1 MSAREKSD
9 LPEVAEKRANKAASA
24 AAELVER
31 RGGAKENA
39 ELQSTVRTQS
49 REAVSQA
56 QARIR
61 EAVNRNRQ
69 DKLTAL
75 LHHLTIDVLRA
86 SFFGLKKSAAPG
98 VDEMTWTEYAE
109 GLEENLSD
117 LHSRVQTGAYR
128 ALPSRRTY
136 IPKADGRQRPLGIA
150 ALEDK
155 IVQAAVVAILTPIY
169 EAEFLG
175 FSYGFR
181 PKRSQHQALDALAF
195 GIGRRRINWVL
206 DCDVQSFFDK
216 VSQSWLIR
224 FIEHRIGDRRIIR
237 LIAKW
242 LTAGVLEGGHLMVT
256 EEGTPQ
262 GAVISPLLANIYLHY
277 VYDLW
282 AHQWRQRCATGD
294 VIVVRYAD
302 DMFSSRPRSTSNGR
316 NLVDRAKPFDI
327 PKREVWE
334 AYKRVRAN
342 HGTAGVDGES
352 IADFEADLSNNLY
365 KLWNRLSSGSYHPPP
380 VRRVDIPKGDGR
392 GGTRPLGI
400 PTVADRIAQTVV
412 KRQLEPLVEPCF
424 HQDSYGYR
432 PGKSALDAVGVARQ
446 RCWRHAWVLD
456 LDIQSFLIEIDSNL
470 LMRAVRKHTD
480 CPWVLLYIE
489 RWLKAPYRWRM
500 GASSRGER
508 NATGGVISRS
518 CRISFCI
525 TRSTSG
531 CCGTIRP
538 SRSSVMPTM

>member
-1 MSAREKSD
+1 MSAKEESD
-9 LPEVAEKRANKAASA
+9 LPEVAEKRANKAALA

-109 GLEENLSD
+109 GLEENLAE

-136 IPKADGRQRPLGIA
+136 IPKPDGRQRPLGIA

-181 PKRSQHQALDALAF
+181 PKRSQQQALDALAY
-195 GIGRRRINWVL
+195 GIGKKRINWVL

-216 VSQSWLIR
+216 VSREWLIR
-224 FIEHRIGDRRIIR
+224 FVEHRIGDRRIVR
-237 LIAKW
+237 LISKW
-242 LTAGVLEGGHLMVT
+242 LTAGMLEDGRLIETG
-256 EEGTPQ
+256 EGTPQ
-262 GAVISPLLANIYLHY
+262 GAVASPLLANIYLHH
-277 VYDLW
+277 VYDQW

-294 VIVVRYAD
+294 VIIVRYAD
-302 DMFSSRPRSTSNGR
+302 DSIVGFEHRHEAEQFLADLKARLACFALNLHPDKTRLIEFGRSAIANRPPR
-316 NLVDRAKPFDI
+316 
-327 PKREVWE
+327 
-334 AYKRVRAN
+334 RVRKA
-342 HGTAGVDGES
+342 GGREGSRLATA
-352 IADFEADLSNNLY
+352 
-365 KLWNRLSSGSYHPPP
+365 
-380 VRRVDIPKGDGR
+380 
-392 GGTRPLGI
+392 
-400 PTVADRIAQTVV
+400 
-412 KRQLEPLVEPCF
+412 
-424 HQDSYGYR
+424 
-432 PGKSALDAVGVARQ
+432 
-446 RCWRHAWVLD
+446 
-456 LDIQSFLIEIDSNL
+456 
-470 LMRAVRKHTD
+470 
-480 CPWVLLYIE
+480 
-489 RWLKAPYRWRM
+489 
-500 GASSRGER
+500 
-508 NATGGVISRS
+508 
-518 CRISFCI
+518 
-525 TRSTSG
+525 
-531 CCGTIRP
+531 
-538 SRSSVMPTM
+538 

>member
-1 MSAREKSD
+1 MSAKEKSD
-9 LPEVAEKRANKAASA
+9 LPEVAKKRANKAVSA

-56 QARIR
+56 QNRIR
-61 EAVNRNRQ
+61 EAVIRNRQ

-75 LHHLTIDVLRA
+75 LHHLTVDVLRA
-86 SFFGLKKSAAPG
+86 SFFGLKKFAAPG

-109 GLEENLSD
+109 GLEENLSN

-155 IVQAAVVAILTPIY
+155 IVQAAMVAILTPIY

-181 PKRSQHQALDALAF
+181 PKRNQHQALDALAF

-216 VSQSWLIR
+216 VNQSWLIR

-242 LTAGVLEGGHLMVT
+242 LIVGVLEGGHVIAT

-282 AHQWRQRCATGD
+282 VHQWRQRCATGD
-294 VIVVRYAD
+294 VVVVRYAD
-302 DMFSSRPRSTSNGR
+302 DTIVGFEHRHEAERFLADLKARLARFGLTLHPDKTRLIEFGRS
-316 NLVDRAKPFDI
+316 A
-327 PKREVWE
+327 
-334 AYKRVRAN
+334 
-342 HGTAGVDGES
+342 
-352 IADFEADLSNNLY
+352 IAD
-365 KLWNRLSSGSYHPPP
+365 
-380 VRRVDIPKGDGR
+380 RRAR
-392 GGTRPLGI
+392 GLGK
-400 PTVADRIAQTVV
+400 P
-412 KRQLEPLVEPCF
+412 E
-424 HQDSYGYR
+424 
-432 PGKSALDAVGVARQ
+432 
-446 RCWRHAWVLD
+446 
-456 LDIQSFLIEIDSNL
+456 SFDFLGFT
-470 LMRAVRKHTD
+470 HY
-480 CPWVLLYIE
+480 C
-489 RWLKAPYRWRM
+489 
-500 GASSRGER
+500 
-508 NATGGVISRS
+508 AT
-518 CRISFCI
+518 
-525 TRSTSG
+525 
-531 CCGTIRP
+531 
-538 SRSSVMPTM
+538 